1 MTKVAQIFERE
12 KEEAVKK
19 AIEAMQAQVQEA
31 EDNAR
36 LDKRKIR
43 ILQLLVKGKPISEIA
58 EIFHMKTQDIV
69 KIIEED

>member
-1 MTKVAQIFERE
+1 M
-12 KEEAVKK
+12 KK